1 MYTKNNRTL
10 SLEDAQANA
19 SAAGM
24 ELNDW
29 ASTFGWSSEG
39 KQNDLMETD
48 PPASQNTETSVGE
61 SNSGDISLGSP
72 EYNLS
77 SDLNSLAEQGIFS
90 QVEEDGQKS
99 LEAYFKPVKGLSFEQ
114 TGFGTDYI
122 VATYTDPLTGK
133 KKESKRISFDDKRED
148 KIAGN
153 IKELNSFISKNV
165 PAEELKNIQTNVDAL
180 VKSREDEISSF
191 ANEQDVKTIKERYN
205 DDSLFDSYVESRN
218 VGGGVAMIGA
228 PASAFEKTV
237 YPYQEQL
244 ESAKKDLVEYAEQN
258 KISFTEEEIQ
268 EKAQRIVRDTL
279 IKNDIVDL
287 KIARAK
293 ESTKN
298 AQSGAQD
305 GTTTFSTM
313 SVPMYHP
320 GISKD
325 IQGEQFV
332 SDAFINDSRAE
343 AFNAV
348 TEKWSVVET
357 EKKLATEAAEL
368 LGRMYS
374 GESLSDA
381 DSKLLF
387 SDLSEMGIA
396 VDVSNQEIV
405 QFNNG
410 VQMPR
415 SLYQAGL
422 ELSNT
427 YNAINALSTDLDNQR
442 LQAAEDLEDAEIS
455 IDASRRNYNLA
466 AKSVN
471 TIGSGFASIGLSF
484 ATLTNESELVTSNP
498 LVKSL
503 VRIGIDQAGRVIDTE
518 REQYQR
524 DVQFKDAFETGENF
538 GEFMLQEIST
548 QIPILATMIAS
559 GGAASFVAGA
569 SSAGEK
575 MMSMNSDE
583 LAGRASYSD
592 TEKLLKSVGYGL
604 AEGIFAELTTT
615 RILRNTKK
623 KWIQAGK
630 SDVVNNSSY
639 EYAKNSLLEFG
650 LEPFAEAAGE
660 VLTTGAQ
667 NLIDG
672 RPITENMDHSGFS
685 GYSMGLIMQAVP
697 FVRGV
702 YVSRHS
708 DYNLK
713 EKIRQK
719 QAEAKGIQERLAKEV
734 DEAKAAKLQSQL
746 VDINNEINV
755 EIERVEN
762 LVNKH
767 LTAKHAAA
775 VQEVTRQQTDLQI
788 EAAEISKDDN
798 YTRKEKNE
806 AIQKLRVK
814 FNFLQSIKEQSLSK
828 DGIMKHRSEFTLL
841 STTDNARYLSL
852 SDQAREN
859 IIANDSKVTEPTEKQ
874 IEAEAYDLYLR
885 EEIVNNGNTVGNV
898 EGAKLTRFDTTEE
911 FLSALRAGVIVPLDK
926 LHTKI
931 NKKTGKEE
939 TVLDANG
946 NPVYEVDVAIAE
958 VQNGADGFNMNDE
971 IYVSTENQVSN
982 QRKHIATHEV
992 GHYVFDKIFKN
1003 NPKAFNKVAG
1013 SLLKHAQKSLSRA
1026 EYKEFLNSIESDG
1039 GGGLIAEEVVSR
1051 FLELVADGKVGLRD
1065 VNKKRSLAGFFGA
1078 TLEFVSKDD
1087 YNFDFQGE
1095 SDIVNFVVGLGNKIA
1110 DGSLSLKDMESAS
1123 SNTIA
1128 KPVTDANSSNRAFK
1142 IAKDYLR
1149 FSKGDN
1155 ISNQASKAKEV
1166 LEKVSANMDYF
1177 DPNSPII
1184 ARVVGGMV
1192 DAQLAKLNAKGL
1204 QFDKEEARSDILY
1217 RLYTNQDIDKFD
1229 GRGTLYGY
1237 INGRI
1242 SFRIKDMLKASGEGR
1257 NDIVED
1263 FNRSDIEDLKGA
1275 SADVTTTEQIEERTE
1290 AERPEYRPL
1299 LNSRIAKPELIENI
1313 LAKIPRIVGTL
1324 KSRIDAPV
1332 SKNTTVTPLVNELRL
1347 ALGKQIDIDLKKA
1360 MGGKKDGV
1368 LRRFLTDNKK
1378 AILENMTTTY
1388 LMTAFP
1394 AAIQKQVNGVFT
1406 SDWQGKKIDRET
1418 TNTDKAGRTSGA
1430 ELVRRL
1436 PNASVKIDDKTFLS
1450 FILDEKGNPLRGKKE
1465 SLAKAI
1471 AEELAIEIINQEMQN
1486 PDSQIRQAFDANQ
1499 ERLGYEIVDNH
1510 IQKLALDLERGNIKF
1525 SKGFTRPLV
1534 RLTANAIAINSARK
1548 KLVKHLR
1555 AGETFEKWEELEED
1569 YKQKIIAE
1577 TKEDLSNVPWERV
1590 FGTLKYLNN
1599 RGLLKFISNDNVKGF
1614 IKNSLLPALGG
1625 KAAKK
1630 YMSLSQLED
1639 LAKEG
1644 NKEAQDQLAKYDEE
1658 VSNFA
1663 LKMPSE
1669 EMKRFGPKDGSIFG
1683 TRDNIVLA
1691 VNSKAQNTR
1700 ESRLTDAQLNATE
1713 NYASKNNRIRKKL
1726 INLQRGSNTAEQVV
1740 STELLGE
1747 IQEANEANAALVYSI
1762 AYDLVAAVKDGDLS
1776 VINLIRLLQHIN
1788 NKGNDRGF
1796 RAFGQL
1802 SYFINGISGSPYIE
1816 HLFPAQ
1822 QLINNIVSLAAD
1834 PDFKMESKGKLDG
1847 DTEIALKNILKRNAL
1862 LATDKPSANFLD
1874 AAIGKT
1880 NSAGL
1885 LRLEVYSNET
1895 QKKIYATKLRD
1906 SYDAWVNGGGPLI
1919 TLAEEIKN
1927 QEEVEVYTK
1936 KIGMHWSKAS
1946 KHKNMLAPSI
1956 KFSSTNPRAI
1966 FMVGGAG
1973 SGKSSVIQGLGLTD
1987 NGFRVINQDPY
1998 LEKYISEAGL
2008 PTDESTYDKEQRSI
2022 RAKLGWKARKAAEE
2036 DLAQNTAAKESMI
2049 IDGTAASYNA
2059 TTKKIKALEAAGFE
2073 VHMVFVNTSKAIA
2086 SQRNAVRA
2094 ARSLP
2099 DFVVKKNWDQVQ
2111 ESAQKYREEYAG
2123 RFYEI
2128 NTDELSYGDA
2138 LPESFVSE
2146 VNAGLEASSIKF
2158 SKGLSEELNK
2168 MIERNKGVDANKRY
2182 TKVQATQAGALKGKY
2197 RLFVPAS
2204 AEDLRGLTSYT
2215 FAGKGKQGEA
2225 DQKFFEDNI
2234 ITPYVRG
2241 VAMIEAIKQQVR
2253 REYIALRTADRK
2265 IFKMLGKK
2273 VEGSDYYT
2281 YDHALRVYM
2290 WTQQGIEIPDMS
2302 KDDVRFLINTIK
2314 ANPKLIELGNAMQ
2327 AISRQD
2333 TWVEPDEH
2341 WISRTLV
2348 SDLNSMTERVGRKKY
2363 LQEFIENSEVIFSK
2377 ENLNKIE
2384 AIYGT
2389 RHVEAIKDALY
2400 AMTNGT
2406 NRAKGSDNAQVNAW
2420 LNWVNNSTGAIM
2432 FFNMRS
2438 ALLQTLS
2445 TANFMNWSDNNPLK
2459 VATAFANQPQY
2470 WKDFAM
2476 IYNSDKLKQRRS
2488 GLQTDVSAAEIA
2500 NQAEGTTN
2508 KANAVLT
2515 YLLKIGFTPTQA
2527 ADSFAIASGGA
2538 TFYRN
2543 RVNTYLKQGMDQA
2556 AAEKQAFEDF
2566 SKTADET
2573 QQSSDP
2579 YLVSQEQR
2587 SILGRWLLAF
2597 QNTPM
2602 QYTRVMKKSMQDLA
2616 NRRGDP
2622 KTHISKI
2629 IYYGAVQNFIFS
2641 ALQSA
2646 LFAVIPGFDDEDES
2660 EMTEAELKKRQRK
2673 DDKRNLRIVNSMTD
2687 SILKGSGVR
2696 GAVLATIKNVVTEF
2710 FVQKEKGFMA
2720 DRGAIILQ
2728 VVSLSPPIGAKLR
2741 KINSA
2746 LAGAAFNK
2754 DTLAARGFDVTAN
2767 GRVNLSPAYSII
2779 GSAVEGLTN
2788 FPMARMVDLI
2798 NGYSEALDSRNT
2810 TWQRIALGLGW
2821 KTWDV
2826 GAKNEEHDLIKIE
2839 AKAKRKEEGKA
2850 KAKEDPNKNKEAKK
2864 AQKAKDWEDFLKVC
2878 HLWRKAKKWKSWS
2891 AMWDSRNKNK

>member
-19 SAAGM
+19 SAVGM

-39 KQNDLMETD
+39 KQNDLTETD
-48 PPASQNTETSVGE
+48 PPVNQNTETSVGE

-77 SDLNSLAEQGIFS
+77 SDLNKLAEQGIFS

-165 PAEELKNIQTNVDAL
+165 PAEELKNIQTSVDAL
-180 VKSREDEISSF
+180 VKSRENEISSF
-191 ANEQDVKTIKERYN
+191 VTEQDVKAIKEKYN
-205 DDSLFDSYVESRN
+205 DDGLFNSYVESKN

-244 ESAKKDLVEYAEQN
+244 ENTAKDLISYAEKN
-258 KISFTEEEIQ
+258 KISFTEEEIK

-293 ESTKN
+293 ESTKK
-298 AQSGAQD
+298 AQGGAKD
-305 GTTTFSTM
+305 GTTTVT
-313 SVPMYHP
+313 PMAGAMYFP
-320 GISKD
+320 GVSEAV
-325 IQGEQFV
+325 QGDQFI
-332 SDAFINDSRAE
+332 SDAFINDSRAN

-374 GESLSDA
+374 GESLNDA

-396 VDVSNQEIV
+396 VDVSDQEIV

-422 ELSNT
+422 ELSDT
-427 YNAINALSTDLDNQR
+427 YNAINALSADLDNQR
-442 LQAAEDLEDAEIS
+442 EQAADSIEDSEIA
-455 IDASRRNYNLA
+455 IDASRRNYNIA
-466 AKSVN
+466 SKSVN
-471 TIGSGFASIGLSF
+471 TIGTGFATIGLSF
-484 ATLTNESELVTSNP
+484 ATLANEGNATGIPAIKMINRL
-498 LVKSL
+498 K
-503 VRIGIDQAGRVIDTE
+503 IDQAGRFIDSQ

-524 DVQFKDAFETGENF
+524 DVQFKDAFATGENF
-538 GEFMLQEIST
+538 GEFMLQEVST

-559 GGAASFVAGA
+559 GGAASVVAGA

-583 LAGRASYSD
+583 IAGRAYYSD

-604 AEGIFAELTTT
+604 AEGVFAELTTT
-615 RILRNTKK
+615 RIIKNTKK
-623 KWIQAGK
+623 KWVRAGK

-639 EYAKNSLLEFG
+639 EYAKNNLLEIG

-660 VLTTGAQ
+660 VLTTGTQ

-708 DYNLK
+708 DYKLK

-719 QAEAKGIQERLAKEV
+719 QAEAKGIQERLAKEA
-734 DEAKAAKLQSQL
+734 DSAKAAKLRSQL
-746 VDINNEINV
+746 TDINNEINV

-775 VQEVTRQQTDLQI
+775 VQEATRKQTDLQI

-814 FNFLQSIKEQSLSK
+814 FNELQSKKEYSLSK
-828 DGIMKHRSEFTLL
+828 DGIMKRRSEFTLL

-852 SDQAREN
+852 TDQAREN

-885 EEIVNNGNTVGNV
+885 EEIINNSNKAGNV
-898 EGAKLTRFDTTEE
+898 EGAKLTRFETTAE
-911 FLSALRAGVIVPLDK
+911 FLNALRAGVIVPLDK
-926 LHTKI
+926 VLTKV
-931 NKKTGKEE
+931 NKKTKKVEP
-939 TVLDANG
+939 VLDENG
-946 NPVYEVDVAIAE
+946 NPVYEVDVAIQE
-958 VQNGADGFNMNDE
+958 VENGADGFNLNDE

-1003 NPKAFNKVAG
+1003 NPKTFNKVAG

-1026 EYKEFLNSIESDG
+1026 EYKEFLNSIERDG
-1039 GGGLIAEEVVSR
+1039 KDLIAEEVISR

-1078 TLEFVSKDD
+1078 TLEFVSKDTYD
-1087 YNFDFQGE
+1087 FDFQGE

-1128 KPVTDANSSNRAFK
+1128 KPVNDKKASAKAFK
-1142 IAKDYLR
+1142 VAKDYLR

-1177 DPNSPII
+1177 DPNSTII

-1299 LNSRIAKPELIENI
+1299 LNSRIATPELIESI

-1324 KSRIDAPV
+1324 KNRIDAPV

-1368 LRRFLTDNKK
+1368 LRRFLVDNKK

-1394 AAIQKQVNGVFT
+1394 AAVQKQVNGVFT
-1406 SDWQGKKIDRET
+1406 SDWKGKKIDRET

-1436 PNASVKIDDKTFLS
+1436 PNASMKIDDKTFLS

-1471 AEELAIEIINQEMQN
+1471 AEELAIEIVNQEMQD

-1510 IQKLALDLERGNIKF
+1510 IQKLALDLERGNVKF

-1534 RLTANAIAINSARK
+1534 RLKANAIAMRITRK
-1548 KLVKHLR
+1548 ALVKHL
-1555 AGETFEKWEELEED
+1555 GEGESFEKWQELEETF
-1569 YKQKIIAE
+1569 KQKTIAA
-1577 TKEDLSNVPWERV
+1577 TKEDLSNVPWDRV
-1590 FGTLKYLNN
+1590 FGTLKYLNDK
-1599 RGLLKFISNDNVKGF
+1599 GLLKFISSTKIKTF
-1614 IKNSLLPALGG
+1614 IKDSSLPGLGK
-1625 KAAKK
+1625 KAAKD
-1630 YMSLSQLED
+1630 YRTISELEELMANGD
-1639 LAKEG
+1639 KDAGET
-1644 NKEAQDQLAKYDEE
+1644 LAKYDHE
-1658 VSNFA
+1658 VSKFA
-1663 LKMPSE
+1663 LKVPMSE
-1669 EMKRFGPKDGSIFG
+1669 IIYFGPNSGNIFG
-1683 TRDNIVLA
+1683 TRTDIVLA
-1691 VNSKAQNTR
+1691 ANSGGPTTR
-1700 ESRLTDAQLNATE
+1700 DARLNNAQLNATE
-1713 NYASKNNRIRKKL
+1713 NFAGKSNKLRQKL
-1726 INLQRGSNTAEQVV
+1726 INLQRGSNTAQQVV
-1740 STELLGE
+1740 DTKLLGD
-1747 IQEANEANAALVYSI
+1747 IQAANEANAALVYSI
-1762 AYDLVAAVKDGDLS
+1762 AYDLVAAVKDGEMDI
-1776 VINLIRLLQHIN
+1776 INLIRLLQDIN
-1788 NKGNDRGF
+1788 SRGNDFGF
-1796 RAFGQL
+1796 RAFAQL

-1816 HLFPAQ
+1816 HMYPSQ
-1822 QLINNIVSLAAD
+1822 QLLNDIISLAAD
-1834 PDFKMESKGKLDG
+1834 PDFKMESEGKLDG
-1847 DTEIALKNILKRNAL
+1847 KTDEALKNILKRNTL
-1862 LATDKPSANFLD
+1862 LATDSPSAYFLD
-1874 AAIGKT
+1874 SSVGNT
-1880 NSAGL
+1880 NSGGL
-1885 LRLEVYSNET
+1885 LRLEIYSEET
-1895 QKKIYATKLRD
+1895 QKKIYATKARED
-1906 SYDAWVNGGGPLI
+1906 YAAWINGEAPLI
-1919 TLAEEIKN
+1919 TLAEDLKN
-1927 QEEVEVYTK
+1927 IEEVEVYTK
-1936 KIGMHWSKAS
+1936 NIGMHWSKAS
-1946 KHKNMLAPSI
+1946 KHRSMLAPSI

-1987 NGFRVINQDPY
+1987 NGYRLVNQDPY

-2086 SQRNAVRA
+2086 SQRNATRA

-2128 NTDELSYGDA
+2128 NTDELSYGDV
-2138 LPESFVSE
+2138 LPESFVGE

-2158 SKGLSEELNK
+2158 SKGLSEELNE

-2182 TKVQATQAGALKGKY
+2182 TKVQAKQEGTKKGKY
-2197 RLFVPAS
+2197 RLFVPAT
-2204 AEDLRGLTSYT
+2204 AEDFRGLTSYT

-2225 DQKFFEDNI
+2225 DQKFIEDNLV
-2234 ITPYVRG
+2234 TPYIRG
-2241 VAMIEAIKQQVR
+2241 IAMIEAIKQQVR

-2265 IFKMLGKK
+2265 VFKMLGKK

-2302 KDDVRFLINTIK
+2302 KDDIRFLINTIK

-2348 SDLNSMTERVGRKKY
+2348 SDLNSMTERVGRKKF
-2363 LQEFIENSEVIFSK
+2363 LQEFIENSEIIFDK

-2389 RHVEAIKDALY
+2389 RHRKAIEDALY

-2406 NRAKGSDNAQVNAW
+2406 NRTKGSDNAQVNAW

-2432 FFNMRS
+2432 FFNVRS

-2445 TANFMNWSDNNPLK
+2445 TANFINWSDNNPLK

-2488 GLQTDVSAAEIA
+2488 GLQTDVNAAEIA
-2500 NQAEGTTN
+2500 NQAEGATN

-2538 TFYRN
+2538 AFYRN
-2543 RVNTYLKQGMDQA
+2543 RINTYLKQGMDQA
-2556 AAEKQAFEDF
+2556 AAETQAFEDF
-2566 SKTADET
+2566 SKTADEA

-2587 SILGRWLLAF
+2587 SVLGRLVLAF

-2602 QYTRVMKKSMQDLA
+2602 QYTRLMKKSMQDLA
-2616 NRRGDP
+2616 NGRGDA

-2646 LFAVIPGFDDEDES
+2646 LFAVIPGFGDEDES
-2660 EMTEAELKKRQRK
+2660 KMTEAELEKRQRK

-2767 GRVNLSPAYSII
+2767 GRLNLSPAYSII
-2779 GSAVEGLTN
+2779 GSAVEGVTN

-2810 TWQRIALGLGW
+2810 TWQRIALALGW

-2826 GAKNEEHDLIKIE
+2826 GAKNEEHDLIKTE

-2850 KAKEDPNKNKEAKK
+2850 KAKKTRAKNKQNKIDRKKEDWEQFSKGMSSMEKGKRYRSWSIAWDSQNKNK
-2864 AQKAKDWEDFLKVC
+2864 
-2878 HLWRKAKKWKSWS
+2878 
-2891 AMWDSRNKNK
+2891 

>member
-19 SAAGM
+19 SAVDM

-39 KQNDLMETD
+39 KQNDLTETD
-48 PPASQNTETSVGE
+48 PPANQNTETSVGE

-77 SDLNSLAEQGIFS
+77 SDLNNLAEQGIFN
-90 QVEEDGQKS
+90 QIEEDGQKS

-122 VATYTDPLTGK
+122 VATYTDPLTGE
-133 KKESKRISFDDKRED
+133 KKESNRISFDEKRKD

-153 IKELNSFISKNV
+153 IEELNSFISKNV
-165 PAEELKNIQTNVDAL
+165 PAENLKNIQANVETL

-191 ANEQDVKTIKERYN
+191 VTEQDVNTIKEKYN
-205 DDSLFDSYVESRN
+205 DESLFDSYVESMN
-218 VGGGVAMIGA
+218 TGAGIAMMGA
-228 PASAFEKTV
+228 PASALEKTV

-244 ESAKKDLVEYAEQN
+244 KAATKDLISYAEKN
-258 KISFTEEEIQ
+258 KISFTEEEIK

-298 AQSGAQD
+298 AQGGAKD
-305 GTTTFSTM
+305 GTTTIT
-313 SVPMYHP
+313 PMAGAMYFP
-320 GISKD
+320 GVSED
-325 IQGEQFV
+325 VQGKQFI

-357 EKKLATEAAEL
+357 EKKLASEAAEL

-374 GESLSDA
+374 GESLNEA

-427 YNAINALSTDLDNQR
+427 YDALNALGADLDNQR
-442 LQAAEDLEDAEIS
+442 EQAADDIEDAEIA
-455 IDASRRNYNLA
+455 IDASRRNYNIA

-471 TIGSGFASIGLSF
+471 TIGSGFATIGLSF
-484 ATLTNESELVTSNP
+484 ATLANEGNATGVPAIKMINRL
-498 LVKSL
+498 K
-503 VRIGIDQAGRVIDTE
+503 IDQAGRFIDSQ

-524 DVQFKDAFETGENF
+524 DVQFKDAFATGENF

-559 GGAASFVAGA
+559 GGSASIVAGA

-583 LAGRASYSD
+583 IAGRAYYSD

-604 AEGIFAELTTT
+604 AEGVFAELTTT
-615 RILRNTKK
+615 RILKNTKK

-630 SDVVNNSSY
+630 SDVLNNSSY
-639 EYAKNSLLEFG
+639 EYAKNNLLELG
-650 LEPFAEAAGE
+650 LEPLAEAAGE
-660 VLTTGAQ
+660 ILTTGAQ

-713 EKIRQK
+713 ETIRQK
-719 QAEAKGIQERLAKEV
+719 QAEAKGIQERLTKETDV
-734 DEAKAAKLQSQL
+734 EKAAKLRAQIT
-746 VDINNEINV
+746 DINNEINV

-767 LTAKHAAA
+767 LTAKHAKA
-775 VQEVTRQQTDLQI
+775 VQEVTRKQTDLQI

-814 FNFLQSIKEQSLSK
+814 FNELQSKKEYSLSK
-828 DGIMKHRSEFTLL
+828 DGIMKRRSEFTLL

-852 SDQAREN
+852 TDQARES

-885 EEIVNNGNTVGNV
+885 EEIINNSNKAGNV
-898 EGAKLTRFDTTEE
+898 EGAKLTRFETTAE
-911 FLSALRAGVIVPLDK
+911 FLNALRAGVIVPLDK
-926 LHTKI
+926 VLTKV
-931 NKKTGKEE
+931 NKKTKKVE
-939 TVLDANG
+939 TVLDENG
-946 NPVYEVDVAIAE
+946 NPVYEVDVAIE
-958 VQNGADGFNMNDE
+958 QLENGADGFNLNDE
-971 IYVSTENQVSN
+971 IYVSTENQVLN

-1026 EYKEFLNSIESDG
+1026 EYKEFLNSIERKGKD
-1039 GGGLIAEEVVSR
+1039 LIAEEVVSR

-1065 VNKKRSLAGFFGA
+1065 INKKRSLAGFFGA

-1087 YNFDFQGE
+1087 YDFDFHGE

-1110 DGSLSLKDMESAS
+1110 DGSLSLKDMDSAA

-1128 KPVTDANSSNRAFK
+1128 KPVINASASNKAFK

-1177 DPNSPII
+1177 DPNSTII

-1275 SADVTTTEQIEERTE
+1275 SADVTTTEQIEDRTE

-1299 LNSRIAKPELIENI
+1299 LNSRIAKPELIESI

-1324 KSRIDAPV
+1324 KNRIDAPV

-1368 LRRFLTDNKK
+1368 LRRFLVDNKK
-1378 AILENMTTTY
+1378 AVLENMTTTY
-1388 LMTAFP
+1388 LMSAFP
-1394 AAIQKQVNGVFT
+1394 AAIQKKVDGVWT
-1406 SDWQGKKIDRET
+1406 SDWKGKKIDRET

-1436 PNASVKIDDKTFLS
+1436 PNASMKIDDKTFLS

-1471 AEELAIEIINQEMQN
+1471 AEELAIEIVNQEMQD

-1510 IQKLALDLERGNIKF
+1510 IQKLALDLERGNVKF

-1534 RLTANAIAINSARK
+1534 RLKANATAMRLTRRA
-1548 KLVKHLR
+1548 LVKHL
-1555 AGETFEKWEELEED
+1555 GEGESFEKWQELEETF
-1569 YKQKIIAE
+1569 KQKTIAATE
-1577 TKEDLSNVPWERV
+1577 EDLSNVPWDRV
-1590 FGTLKYLNN
+1590 FGTLKYLNDK
-1599 RGLLKFISNDNVKGF
+1599 GLLKFISNTKVKTF
-1614 IKNSLLPALGG
+1614 IKDSILPGLGK
-1625 KAAKK
+1625 KAAKD
-1630 YMSLSQLED
+1630 YRTISELEELIANGD
-1639 LAKEG
+1639 KDAGET
-1644 NKEAQDQLAKYDEE
+1644 LAKYDHE
-1658 VSNFA
+1658 VSKFA
-1663 LKMPSE
+1663 LKVPISE
-1669 EMKRFGPKDGSIFG
+1669 IIYFGPNSGNIFG
-1683 TRDNIVLA
+1683 TRTDIVLA
-1691 VNSKAQNTR
+1691 ANSGGSTTR
-1700 ESRLTDAQLNATE
+1700 DARLNNAQLNATE
-1713 NYASKNNRIRKKL
+1713 NFAGKANKLRQKL
-1726 INLQRGSNTAEQVV
+1726 INLQRGSNTAQQVV
-1740 STELLGE
+1740 DTKLLGD
-1747 IQEANEANAALVYSI
+1747 IQAANEANAALVYSI
-1762 AYDLVAAVKDGDLS
+1762 AYDLVAAVKDGEMDI
-1776 VINLIRLLQHIN
+1776 INLIRLLQDIN
-1788 NKGNDRGF
+1788 SRGNDFGF
-1796 RAFGQL
+1796 RAFAQL

-1816 HLFPAQ
+1816 HMYPSQ
-1822 QLINNIVSLAAD
+1822 QLLNDIISLAAD
-1834 PDFKMESKGKLDG
+1834 PDFKMESEGKLDG
-1847 DTEIALKNILKRNAL
+1847 KTDEALKNILKRNTL
-1862 LATDKPSANFLD
+1862 LATDSPSAHFLD
-1874 AAIGKT
+1874 SSIGNT
-1880 NSAGL
+1880 NSGGL
-1885 LRLEVYSNET
+1885 LRLEIYSEET
-1895 QKKIYATKLRD
+1895 QKKIYATKARED
-1906 SYDAWVNGGGPLI
+1906 YAAWINGEAPLI
-1919 TLAEEIKN
+1919 TLAEDLKN
-1927 QEEVEVYTK
+1927 IEEVEVYTK
-1936 KIGMHWSKAS
+1936 NIGMHWSKAS
-1946 KHKNMLAPSI
+1946 KHRSMLAPSV

-1987 NGFRVINQDPY
+1987 NGFRLVNQDPY

-2008 PTDESTYDKEQRSI
+2008 PTDESTYDKEQRST

-2086 SQRNAVRA
+2086 SQRNATRA

-2111 ESAQKYREEYAG
+2111 ESAQKYREEYVG

-2128 NTDELSYGDA
+2128 NTDELSYGDV

-2158 SKGLSEELNK
+2158 SQGLSEELNS
-2168 MIERNKGVDANKRY
+2168 MIERNKGVAADKIYSKA
-2182 TKVQATQAGALKGKY
+2182 QARMMGEGKGKY
-2197 RLFVPAS
+2197 RIFVPAS

-2225 DQKFFEDNI
+2225 DQKFIEDNI
-2234 ITPYVRG
+2234 ITPYTRG
-2241 VAMIEAIKQQVR
+2241 VAMIEAVKQQVR
-2253 REYIALRTADRK
+2253 REIMALRKADK
-2265 IFKMLGKK
+2265 KLFKMLGKK
-2273 VEGSDYYT
+2273 IANSDYT

-2290 WTQQGIEIPDMS
+2290 WTQQGIDIPGMD
-2302 KDDVRFLINTIK
+2302 KNDIRFLINSIN
-2314 ANPKLIELGNAMQ
+2314 AMPQLIELGNAMQ
-2327 AISRQD
+2327 LISRQD
-2333 TWVEPDEH
+2333 TWMEPGEH
-2341 WISRTLV
+2341 WLSRTLV
-2348 SDLNSMTERVGRKKY
+2348 SDLNGMTEKVGRKKF
-2363 LQEFIENSEVIFSK
+2363 LQEFIENSDALFSA

-2384 AIYGT
+2384 AVYGT
-2389 RHVEAIKDALY
+2389 RHREAIEDALF

-2406 NRAKGSDNAQVNAW
+2406 NRTTGANKQVNAW

-2432 FFNMRS
+2432 FFNRRS
-2438 ALLQTLS
+2438 AILQTLS
-2445 TANFMNWSDNNPLK
+2445 TANFINWSDNNPLK
-2459 VATAFANQPQY
+2459 VALAFANQPQY
-2470 WKDFAM
+2470 WSDFAM
-2476 IYNSDKLKQRRS
+2476 IFNSDKLKERRS
-2488 GLQTDVSAAEIA
+2488 GLQTDVNQAEIA
-2500 NQAEGTTN
+2500 NEAKGAKN
-2508 KANAVLT
+2508 KAGAVIA
-2515 YLLKIGFTPTQA
+2515 YLLKIGFTPTQI
-2527 ADSFAIASGGA
+2527 ADSFAIAAGGA
-2538 TFYRN
+2538 SFYRN
-2543 RVNTYLKQGMDQA
+2543 RVNTYVKEGMEQA

-2566 SKTADET
+2566 SKTADEA

-2587 SILGRWLLAF
+2587 SPLGRLVLAF

-2602 QYTRVMKKSMQDLA
+2602 QYTRLMKKSMQDLA

-2646 LFAVIPGFDDEDES
+2646 LFAIIPGFDEEDES
-2660 EMTEAELKKRQRK
+2660 EMTEKELEKLERKNDQRT
-2673 DDKRNLRIVNSMTD
+2673 LRIINSMTD
-2687 SILKGSGVR
+2687 SVLKGSGVR
-2696 GAVLATIKNVVTEF
+2696 GAVIATLKNTITEYF
-2710 FVQKEKGFMA
+2710 KQEEKGFTA
-2720 DRGAIILQ
+2720 DHTYTILQ
-2728 VVSLSPPIGAKLR
+2728 ALSLSPPIGSKARKLY
-2741 KINSA
+2741 SA
-2746 LAGAAFNK
+2746 IQTKKFER
-2754 DTLAARGFDVTAN
+2754 DTLAARGFDVTAD
-2767 GRVNLSPAYSII
+2767 GKLNLSPAYSII
-2779 GSAVEGLTN
+2779 GSLTSAIGNVPLDRVVDELNSIVE
-2788 FPMARMVDLI
+2788 
-2798 NGYSEALDSRNT
+2798 SLDSRNT
-2810 TWQRIALGLGW
+2810 TWQRIALALGW

-2826 GAKNEEHDLIKIE
+2826 GAKNEEHDQIKVE
-2839 AKAKRKEEGKA
+2839 AKKQRKEEGKV
-2850 KAKEDPNKNKEAKK
+2850 KAKETRAKNKTNKIARKKEDWAEFSKGMSSMEKGKKYRGWSIAWDSKNKNK
-2864 AQKAKDWEDFLKVC
+2864 
-2878 HLWRKAKKWKSWS
+2878 
-2891 AMWDSRNKNK
+2891 

>member
-39 KQNDLMETD
+39 KQNDSTETD
-48 PPASQNTETSVGE
+48 PPVNQNTETSVGE

-77 SDLNSLAEQGIFS
+77 SDLNKLAEQGIFS

-122 VATYTDPLTGK
+122 IATYTDPLTGK

-165 PAEELKNIQTNVDAL
+165 PAKELKNIQTSVDAL
-180 VKSREDEISSF
+180 VKSRENEINSF
-191 ANEQDVKTIKERYN
+191 VTEQDVKAIKEKYN
-205 DDSLFDSYVESRN
+205 DDGLFNSYVESKN

-244 ESAKKDLVEYAEQN
+244 ENTTKDLISYAEKN
-258 KISFTEEEIQ
+258 KISFTEEEIK

-293 ESTKN
+293 ESTKK
-298 AQSGAQD
+298 AQGGAKD
-305 GTTTFSTM
+305 GTTTVT
-313 SVPMYHP
+313 PMAGAMYFP
-320 GISKD
+320 GVSEAV
-325 IQGEQFV
+325 QGDQFI
-332 SDAFINDSRAE
+332 SDAFINDSRAD

-374 GESLSDA
+374 GESLNDA

-396 VDVSNQEIV
+396 VDVSDQEIV

-422 ELSNT
+422 ELSDT
-427 YNAINALSTDLDNQR
+427 YNAINALSADLDNQR
-442 LQAAEDLEDAEIS
+442 EQAADSIEDSEIA
-455 IDASRRNYNLA
+455 IDASRRNYNIA
-466 AKSVN
+466 SKSVN
-471 TIGSGFASIGLSF
+471 TIGTGFATIGLSF
-484 ATLTNESELVTSNP
+484 ATLANEGNATGIPAIKMINRL
-498 LVKSL
+498 K
-503 VRIGIDQAGRVIDTE
+503 IDQAGRFIDSQ

-524 DVQFKDAFETGENF
+524 DVQFKDAFATGENF
-538 GEFMLQEIST
+538 GEFMLQEVST

-559 GGAASFVAGA
+559 GGAASVVAGA

-583 LAGRASYSD
+583 IAGRAYYSD

-604 AEGIFAELTTT
+604 AEGVFAELTTT
-615 RILRNTKK
+615 RIIKNTKK
-623 KWIQAGK
+623 KWVRAGK

-639 EYAKNSLLEFG
+639 EYAKNNLLEIG

-660 VLTTGAQ
+660 VLTTGTQ

-708 DYNLK
+708 DYKLK

-719 QAEAKGIQERLAKEV
+719 QAEAKGIQERLAKEA
-734 DEAKAAKLQSQL
+734 DSAKAAKLRSQL
-746 VDINNEINV
+746 TDINNEINV

-775 VQEVTRQQTDLQI
+775 VQEATRKQTDLQI

-814 FNFLQSIKEQSLSK
+814 FNELQSKKEYSLSK
-828 DGIMKHRSEFTLL
+828 DGIMKRRSEFTLL

-852 SDQAREN
+852 ADQAREN

-885 EEIVNNGNTVGNV
+885 EEIINNSNKAGNV
-898 EGAKLTRFDTTEE
+898 EGAKLTRFETTAE
-911 FLSALRAGVIVPLDK
+911 FLNALRAGVIVPLDK
-926 LHTKI
+926 VLTKV
-931 NKKTGKEE
+931 NKKTKKVEP
-939 TVLDANG
+939 VLDENG
-946 NPVYEVDVAIAE
+946 NPVYEVDEAIE
-958 VQNGADGFNMNDE
+958 QLENGADGFNLNDE
-971 IYVSTENQVSN
+971 IYVSTENQVLN

-992 GHYVFDKIFKN
+992 GHYVFEKIFKGEN
-1003 NPKAFNKVAG
+1003 KTFNKVAG
-1013 SLLKHAQKSLSRA
+1013 SLLKYAQKSLSRA
-1026 EYKEFLNSIESDG
+1026 EYKEFLNSIERDG
-1039 GGGLIAEEVVSR
+1039 KDLIAEEVVSR

-1078 TLEFVSKDD
+1078 TLEFVSKDTYD
-1087 YNFDFQGE
+1087 FDFQGE

-1128 KPVTDANSSNRAFK
+1128 KPVNDKKASAKAFK
-1142 IAKDYLR
+1142 VAKDYLR

-1177 DPNSPII
+1177 DPNSTII

-1242 SFRIKDMLKASGEGR
+1242 SFRIKDMLKASGEGK

-1263 FNRSDIEDLKGA
+1263 FNKSDIEDLKGA
-1275 SADVTTTEQIEERTE
+1275 SADVTTTEQIEERVE

-1299 LNSRIAKPELIENI
+1299 LNSRIAKPELIESI

-1324 KSRIDAPV
+1324 KNRIDAPV

-1388 LMTAFP
+1388 LMSAFP
-1394 AAIQKQVNGVFT
+1394 AAVQKQVNGVFT
-1406 SDWQGKKIDRET
+1406 SDWKGKKIDRET
-1418 TNTDKAGRTSGA
+1418 TSTDKAGRTSGA

-1436 PNASVKIDDKTFLS
+1436 PNASMKIDDKTFLS

-1471 AEELAIEIINQEMQN
+1471 AEELAIEIINQEMQD

-1525 SKGFTRPLV
+1525 SKKGFTRPEV
-1534 RLTANAIAINSARK
+1534 RSAANAEVMNIARK
-1548 KLVKHLR
+1548 KLINHLE
-1555 AGETFEKWEELEED
+1555 AGETFEKWEELEEE
-1569 YKQKIIAE
+1569 YKQKIITEAS
-1577 TKEDLSNVPWERV
+1577 EDLSNVPWNKV
-1590 FGTLKYLNN
+1590 FDTFKYLHEE
-1599 RGLLKFISNDNVKGF
+1599 GLLKFISNGTFYAF
-1614 IKNSLLPALGG
+1614 IKGSRLPGLGLEAATEYKSLDVLEKDALAGDK
-1625 KAAKK
+1625 KAQE
-1630 YMSLSQLED
+1630 QLD
-1639 LAKEG
+1639 
-1644 NKEAQDQLAKYDEE
+1644 KYDEE

-1663 LKMPSE
+1663 LKVPIAE
-1669 EMKRFGPKDGSIFG
+1669 IIHFGPRSGNIFG
-1683 TRDNIVLA
+1683 TRTNIVLA
-1691 VNSKAQNTR
+1691 ANSAPANGRKP
-1700 ESRLTDAQLNATE
+1700 RLNNAQLSATE
-1713 NYASKNNRIRKKL
+1713 NFAGKGNTIRKKL
-1726 INLQRGSNTAEQVV
+1726 ISLQRGPDTSQQVV
-1740 STELLGE
+1740 DTKLLGE
-1747 IQEANEANAALVYSI
+1747 IQEGNIANDALLYSI
-1762 AYDLVAAVKDGDLS
+1762 TYDLIVAVKNGDLS
-1776 VINLIRLLQHIN
+1776 VLNLIRLLQDIN
-1788 NKGNDRGF
+1788 SRGNDVGFRGF
-1796 RAFGQL
+1796 GKL
-1802 SYFINGISGSPYIE
+1802 GYFINGISGTPYIE

-1822 QLINNIVSLAAD
+1822 QLLNNIVSLAAD
-1834 PDFKMESKGKLDG
+1834 PDFELDG
-1847 DTEIALKNILKRNAL
+1847 KELNDKSKEALKDILKKNVL
-1862 LATDKPSANFLD
+1862 LATDKPSADFLD
-1874 AAIGKT
+1874 LALGKT

-1885 LRLEVYSNET
+1885 LRLEVYSEAT
-1895 QKKIYATKLRD
+1895 QKKIYATKVNSD
-1906 SYDAWVNGGGPLI
+1906 YQAWIDGKGPLV
-1919 TLAEEIKN
+1919 TLNEDLKN
-1927 QEEVEVYTK
+1927 IDEVEVYTK
-1936 KIGMHWSKAS
+1936 RIGMHWSKAS
-1946 KHKNMLAPSI
+1946 KHKNMLSPSI
-1956 KFSSTNPRAI
+1956 KFSATNPRAI

-1973 SGKSSVIQGLGLTD
+1973 SGKSSVIEGLGLTD
-1987 NGFRVINQDPY
+1987 NGFRLINQDPY

-2086 SQRNAVRA
+2086 SQRNAKRA

-2123 RFYEI
+2123 KFYEI

-2138 LPESFVSE
+2138 LPASFVSE
-2146 VNAGLEASSIKF
+2146 VNAGLEASSMKF
-2158 SKGLSEELNK
+2158 SKGLSAELNE

-2182 TKVQATQAGALKGKY
+2182 TKVQATQAGAGKGKY
-2197 RLFVPAS
+2197 RLFVPAT
-2204 AEDLRGLTSYT
+2204 AEDFRGLTSYT

-2225 DQKFFEDNI
+2225 DQKFIEDNL

-2241 VAMIEAIKQQVR
+2241 IAMIEAVKQQVR

-2265 IFKMLGKK
+2265 VFKMLGKK

-2348 SDLNSMTERVGRKKY
+2348 SDLNSMTEKVGRKKF
-2363 LQEFIENSEVIFSK
+2363 LQEFIENSEIIFDK

-2389 RHVEAIKDALY
+2389 RHVNAIKDALY

-2406 NRAKGSDNAQVNAW
+2406 NRTKGSDNAQVNAW

-2432 FFNMRS
+2432 FFNVRS

-2445 TANFMNWSDNNPLK
+2445 TANFINWSDNNPLK

-2488 GLQTDVSAAEIA
+2488 GLQTDVNAAEIA
-2500 NQAEGTTN
+2500 NQAEGATN
-2508 KANAVLT
+2508 KASAVLT

-2527 ADSFAIASGGA
+2527 ADSFAIATGGA
-2538 TFYRN
+2538 AFYRN
-2543 RVNTYLKQGMDQA
+2543 RVKTYLKEGMDQA

-2566 SKTADET
+2566 SKTADEA

-2587 SILGRWLLAF
+2587 SVLGRLVLAF

-2602 QYTRVMKKSMQDLA
+2602 QYTRLMKKSMKDLA
-2616 NRRGDP
+2616 NGRGDA

-2641 ALQSA
+2641 ALQTA
-2646 LFAVIPGFDDEDES
+2646 LFAIIPGFDDEDES
-2660 EMTEAELKKRQRK
+2660 EMTEKELEKRQRK
-2673 DDKRNLRIVNSMTD
+2673 DDKRNLRIINSMTD

-2696 GAVLATIKNVVTEF
+2696 GAALATLKNTITEYF
-2710 FVQKEKGFMA
+2710 AQKEKGFMA

-2728 VVSLSPPIGAKLR
+2728 ALSLSPPIGSKLR

-2746 LAGAAFNK
+2746 LAGEAFNK
-2754 DTLAARGFDVTAN
+2754 DILEARGFSITED
-2767 GRVNLSPAYSII
+2767 GRLNLSPAYSII
-2779 GSAVEGLTN
+2779 GSAVEGVTN
-2788 FPMARMVDLI
+2788 VPLARMVDLI

-2810 TWQRIALGLGW
+2810 AWQRIALALGW

-2826 GAKNEEHDLIKIE
+2826 GAKNEEHDLIKTE
-2839 AKAKRKEEGKA
+2839 AKAKRKEEGKV
-2850 KAKEDPNKNKEAKK
+2850 KAKETRAKNKENKIARKK
-2864 AQKAKDWEDFLKVC
+2864 KDWEEFSKGMSGIEKGSKF
-2878 HLWRKAKKWKSWS
+2878 KAWS
-2891 AMWDSRNKNK
+2891 IAWDKKNKK